1 MNYRLLNFIV
11 RGDARGSLVAIEN
24 NKDIPFEIKRVFYI
38 YNTQND
44 SPRGCHAN
52 KKSQFVLIPLQGSCK
67 VKIRLPHEEKIYTL
81 NTPEQGLWLNNMV
94 WKEMYDFSPQT
105 TLLILSDH
113 LYDASEYI
121 SDYNE
126 YLNICTFKKDKNEEN

>member
-52 KKSQFVLIPLQGSCK
+52 KNSQFVLIPLHGSCK

-81 NTPEQGLWLNNMV
+81 NTPEQGLWLNSMV
-94 WKEMYDFSPQT
+94 WKEMYDFSPGAV
-105 TLLILSDH
+105 LLVLSDQ
-113 LYDASEYI
+113 LYDNNEYI
-121 SDYNE
+121 SDYDIYVKE
-126 YLNICTFKKDKNEEN
+126 KQ